1 MPTLGNSLTP
11 YDVDP
16 RRWERT
22 LRDVA
27 AAMVAEGWVRKA
39 KKFNEVQHRR
49 ALRIFWAATP

>member
-1 MPTLGNSLTP
+1 MTAFGNSPTP

-27 AAMVAEGWVRKA
+27 AAMVASGWPPKA
-39 KKFNEVQHRR
+39 SKFREVQQRR
-49 ALRIFWAATP
+49 ALRIFWTAK